1 MGGKRKMGKREGGKE
16 RESENVDIGGDMFL
30 NRLSDSIR
38 GKIDWFNQA
47 HSDNDGVPVCC
58 PI

>member
-1 MGGKRKMGKREGGKE
+1 MGKREGGKE